1 MPTRN
6 VVLTD
11 RQATLIEALVRGGR
25 YQNASEVIRE
35 GLRLLEQ
42 HEVQIAASLESHR
55 APAPVPPPSS
65 VPRAVEHTELP
76 EFDDAPTLIAYLDK
90 LAEHNGSGMEPR

>member
-42 HEVQIAASLESHR
+42 HEVQVAAKLESHR
-55 APAPVPPPSS
+55 TPAPVPPPPAA
-65 VPRAVEHTELP
+65 PRPAEHTE
-76 EFDDAPTLIAYLDK
+76 FADASTLIAYLDK
-90 LAEHNGSGMEPR
+90 LADHSGPGMEPR